1 MSAPGGRFSTAERA
15 AIAAIILIWGIN
27 NVAAKVATNELP
39 PLFVGGLRFSLAL
52 VFLAPF
58 IRPPFGEWRRLLPI
72 MFLAG
77 PLHFAAVYAG
87 FSLTST
93 VSAYVV
99 SLQLWIPMTA
109 LAAWWILGERMP
121 KVAIAGVA
129 VALIGVAWMTLDP
142 AGGADPP
149 AIVIGLVGSAFWA
162 LATVL
167 VRRSPG
173 IRPLKM
179 QALTAVVAAPVL
191 LGASALFEHDVPE
204 RLVAAPPVFWAAMA
218 WAGIVST
225 VGATVLLFWLVQ
237 RREAG
242 RVTPYL
248 LLTPVVSGGLG
259 VILLG
264 ERLSAQVV
272 LGAAATLAGVAL
284 VAFAERQAARA
295 VATPT

>member
-1 MSAPGGRFSTAERA
+1 MSAPARFTTAERA
-15 AIAAIILIWGIN
+15 AIAAIILIWGTN
-27 NVAAKVATNELP
+27 NIAAKVATNELP
-39 PLFVGGLRFSLAL
+39 PLFVGGLRFAIAL
-52 VFLAPF
+52 VFLVPF
-58 IRPPFGEWRRLLPI
+58 LRPPFGDWRRLVPI
-72 MFLAG
+72 MLLAG

-87 FSLTST
+87 FAATST

-121 KVAIAGVA
+121 LPAMAGVA

-149 AIVIGLVGSAFWA
+149 AILVGLLASALWA

-167 VRRSPG
+167 VRRSPT

-179 QALTAVVAAPVL
+179 QALTAVVAAPAL
-191 LGASALFEHDVPE
+191 LAASALFEHDAAG
-204 RLVAAPPVFWAAMA
+204 RLATAPPLFWSAMV
-218 WAGIVST
+218 WAGLVST

-237 RREAG
+237 RHQAA

-248 LLTPVVSGGLG
+248 LLTPIVSSSLG
-259 VILLG
+259 VLVLG
-264 ERLSAQVV
+264 ERLSMQVV
-272 LGAAATLAGVAL
+272 LGGAATLAGVAI
-284 VAFAERQAARA
+284 VSFAERQAAKVEA
-295 VATPT
+295 SPT